1 MKVFALLC
9 SGIAIA
15 SAASADG
22 VTAVTMPVTPAAAPA
37 PASADWGGFYLGGS
51 YVFGRDSVDDFQNG
65 GFVGGPF
72 IFEGSSIGGFAG
84 YNIQRGNF
92 VLGGEVAYTAGPTT
106 LEVDGDTYSD
116 FFDLKGRIG
125 YAMNRVMVYGV
136 VGWSTATRNE
146 TTTATAT
153 SGSGFSYG
161 AGVDVLV
168 TDRIF
173 VGVEYLTRQLNG
185 DYDQFYYSGYA
196 FENASRAISL
206 RAGFSF

>member
-37 PASADWGGFYLGGS
+37 PASAD
-51 YVFGRDSVDDFQNG
+51 
-65 GFVGGPF
+65 
-72 IFEGSSIGGFAG
+72 
-84 YNIQRGNF
+84 F

-173 VGVEYLTRQLNG
+173 VGAEYLVRQLNG